1 VADQPVEGPVIITGL
16 PRTGTTALSN
26 LLAQD
31 PDTRSLQV
39 WESASPVPPPVAAT
53 YATDERIALT
63 QVGLDIFHE
72 MAPGMAAL
80 HDDTATSTAEHID
93 LLAMSFAT
101 HHFGGMA
108 QIPSYDGWWLA
119 QDLVDAY
126 RFAGGALEVLQ
137 SRCPPTR
144 WHLKNPPDLFCLPDV
159 VEAFPDVRFIWTH
172 RDPASVLPSMC
183 DLMGVVM
190 EMTTDD
196 LDAHWLGA
204 HMLDL
209 WSTAMARGLA
219 ARDQLGE
226 DRFVDVWVRD
236 LVADPVTT
244 VAGIYEGLG
253 WPFTAQAEA
262 GVSGWWAENPPGK
275 HGEHVADPSVWGLDL
290 DAVRE
295 RFTDY
300 RRRFLDG

>member
-1 VADQPVEGPVIITGL
+1 
-16 PRTGTTALSN
+16 
-26 LLAQD
+26 
-31 PDTRSLQV
+31 
-39 WESASPVPPPVAAT
+39 
-53 YATDERIALT
+53 
-63 QVGLDIFHE
+63 
-72 MAPGMAAL
+72 
-80 HDDTATSTAEHID
+80 
-93 LLAMSFAT
+93 
-101 HHFGGMA
+101 
-108 QIPSYDGWWLA
+108 
-119 QDLVDAY
+119 
-126 RFAGGALEVLQ
+126 
-137 SRCPPTR
+137 
-144 WHLKNPPDLFCLPDV
+144 
-159 VEAFPDVRFIWTH
+159 VRFIWTH

-196 LDAHWLGA
+196 LDVHWLGA

-226 DRFVDVWVRD
+226 DRFADVWVRD